1 MSYKSPAEICGSVQ
15 SFLTRPRSLRLRSRS
30 PSYGEGLSACLF
42 GPIKTIRKNC
52 KVCHTSCWHAAAEKR
67 YSPTRNLDFF
77 PIFTGGACF
86 AGICVEDIGN
96 WILILDARQLSVFQ
110 VKVIPSPASDF
121 GEGPVAGPSPLQ
133 QEHEGKAKP
142 SRSPS
147 FIWNVKARM
156 SSLR

>member
-77 PIFTGGACF
+77 LFLRAGHALRAFVWKTSGTGSSFC
-86 AGICVEDIGN
+86 
-96 WILILDARQLSVFQ
+96 DARQLSVFQ